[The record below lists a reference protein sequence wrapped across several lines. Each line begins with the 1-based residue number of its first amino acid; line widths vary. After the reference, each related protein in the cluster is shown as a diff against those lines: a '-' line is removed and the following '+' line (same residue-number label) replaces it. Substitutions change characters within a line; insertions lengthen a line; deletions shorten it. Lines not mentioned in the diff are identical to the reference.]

1 MKKNSQSILE
11 YLVLLIIII
20 ASLVI
25 MRYYLRNTLSG
36 KLREGADSI
45 GQGEV
50 YRPESVT
57 SNPKTKILYNTV
69 ENR

>member
-1 MKKNSQSILE
+1 MRKKAQSILE
-11 YLVLLIIII
+11 YLVLFIIVI

-25 MRYYLRNTLSG
+25 MRYYLSNAFSG
-36 KLREGADSI
+36 KMREGADSI

-50 YRPESVT
+50 YRPG
-57 SNPKTKILYNTV
+57 KTGISKNSV